1 VTFNVGQKAIYPS
14 RGIAEIT
21 GIEKKEIHG
30 QVQSFYVLRLAD
42 SDLRIM
48 VPTDK
53 ADQVGLRPVAGSDD
67 VEEVLQILRESAV
80 RFDRNTWNRRYRGFM
95 EKIKSG
101 SLFEVAEVF
110 RDLSR
115 LKRTKTLSFGE
126 RRMLDTARDLVV
138 QELCV
143 ARKTDQ
149 NAVEQELEKVLSEGQ
164 AYIGSRA
171 LRFDP
176 PTPAHGDG
184 QVRRGCPG
192 SRRSREIRSARLE
205 RRKTRCYGEPHS
217 LP

>member
-1 VTFNVGQKAIYPS
+1 VTSTFAIGQKAVYPS
-14 RGIAEIT
+14 RGIAEVV

-30 QVQSFYVLRLAD
+30 RLHSFYVLRLSD
-42 SDLRIM
+42 NDLRIM

-67 VEEVLQILRESAV
+67 VNEVLQILREKAV

-138 QELCV
+138 QELSE
-143 ARKTDQ
+143 ARKADESS
-149 NAVEQELEKVLSEGQ
+149 VERELEQVLSEGQ
-164 AYIGSRA
+164 A
-171 LRFDP
+171 
-176 PTPAHGDG
+176 
-184 QVRRGCPG
+184 
-192 SRRSREIRSARLE
+192 
-205 RRKTRCYGEPHS
+205 
-217 LP
+217 